1 MDNINIHVYGWGED
15 VISNHWVHQK
25 VHREVPIFNLGTQDC
40 TLRWTSPAS
49 TNPAKTIL
57 HRRFNDECGLLEQF
71 MSTVHEPSIVAMSNS
86 NNHVVY
92 TTPRGSLWSF
102 DSKKEAIPSSSFDP
116 EECGTLGYN
125 SDVSESIQLSDIAEP
140 KVVPAVIPAPVSDTV
155 SATLP
160 AVVTDTLQSPIPT
173 PVLVP
178 APAVVSDSLPSPVSD
193 TPSAVVPGLVSG
205 LQVGQRSLYKNYKHS
220 LRSFGR
226 AISQI
231 AAGESHCL
239 VIADRNALY
248 SFGTGSCGE
257 LGIESTPSYVNTL
270 QLVRFPNNDG
280 VKYIAAG
287 SYYSAAISVTG
298 ILYTF
303 GCGAYYRLGHGT
315 DENCSVPRKVEALEG
330 VGMPGPHG
338 TSSGKTMSDDR
349 NINFDIDMMLLLLL
363 LILINMNRRQA

>member
-1 MDNINIHVYGWGED
+1 MSMDNINIHVYGWGED

-25 VHREVPIFNLGTQDC
+25 VHKEVPIFNLGTQDC
-40 TLRWTSPAS
+40 ILRWTSTAS
-49 TNPAKTIL
+49 TNPEKTIH
-57 HRRFNDECGLLEQF
+57 HRRFNEESGLLEHF
-71 MSTVHEPSIVAMSNS
+71 MSTVHEPSIVTMSNS

-102 DSKKEAIPSSSFDP
+102 DSRKEAIPSSSVDP
-116 EECGTLGYN
+116 EECDMSGYN
-125 SDVSESIQLSDIAEP
+125 TAVSESIQLSDIAEP
-140 KVVPAVIPAPVSDTV
+140 KVVPAPVSDTV
-155 SATLP
+155 T
-160 AVVTDTLQSPIPT
+160 AVVPGLVSDTLQSPIPT
-173 PVLVP
+173 PVRGPALVP
-178 APAVVSDSLPSPVSD
+178 APAVVSDI
-193 TPSAVVPGLVSG
+193 VPGLVSVR
-205 LQVGQRSLYKNYKHS
+205 QAGQKSLYKNYKHN
-220 LRSFGR
+220 LVSFVKV
-226 AISQI
+226 IIQI

-239 VIADRNALY
+239 VIADKNFLY

-257 LGIESTPSYVNTL
+257 LGIESPPSYANTL

-315 DENCSVPRKVEALEG
+315 DVNCNLPRKVEALEG

-338 TSSGKTMSDDR
+338 TSSGIIMSIDR
-349 NINFDIDMMLLLLL
+349 NVNFNIDVMLLLLF
-363 LILINMNRRQA
+363 LILINMNIR